1 MARSRDAE
9 QALISGRPLLG
20 LPYRYWALV
29 LACLGFLFNTV
40 EVSAVTVALPVL
52 SDEFGSSTDD
62 VLWLA
67 LVFALVTV
75 GWSLNA
81 GRFGDLY
88 GHRRLFAGGL
98 LLSAVGGGLAA
109 AAGSLGELL
118 AARVVI
124 ALGLATVAALTPAI
138 VTAVFPASQRRF
150 AIGLMMGSVGVGL
163 ATGPVLGGV
172 ILETLDWRAL
182 FWLRAPFGVL
192 TAVAAWFILRDR
204 PALERPHGA
213 DLPGAVLLFIF
224 LFLLVLGVNRGN
236 AWGWGSAAVIG
247 AFATGVALAGAFVW
261 WERRA
266 PSPVVALPMLAVR
279 PFAMA
284 VLAQTLQFA
293 GNFGVWVLMPFFLL
307 QARGFSILETGGLVA
322 ALPIGM
328 ALTGPIAG
336 RLGGRFSARMLATAG
351 LLIMLGGEVWLLTMP
366 LEASVPGLVLRLS
379 VIGVGSGVFQTS
391 NIAAMVQS
399 IPAERVG
406 TAAAF
411 DATTRTVGQSVGL
424 AISGALFSAQAA
436 AYAEARSPR
445 GLDDPLVAPAAL
457 LDGLQLAFLVS
468 VGILA
473 AAVVASWLRGAPAGH
488 R

>member
-1 MARSRDAE
+1 
-9 QALISGRPLLG
+9 
-20 LPYRYWALV
+20 
-29 LACLGFLFNTV
+29 
-40 EVSAVTVALPVL
+40 
-52 SDEFGSSTDD
+52 
-62 VLWLA
+62 
-67 LVFALVTV
+67 
-75 GWSLNA
+75 
-81 GRFGDLY
+81 
-88 GHRRLFAGGL
+88 
-98 LLSAVGGGLAA
+98 
-109 AAGSLGELL
+109 
-118 AARVVI
+118 
-124 ALGLATVAALTPAI
+124 
-138 VTAVFPASQRRF
+138 
-150 AIGLMMGSVGVGL
+150 
-163 ATGPVLGGV
+163 
-172 ILETLDWRAL
+172 
-182 FWLRAPFGVL
+182 
-192 TAVAAWFILRDR
+192 
-204 PALERPHGA
+204 
-213 DLPGAVLLFIF
+213 
-224 LFLLVLGVNRGN
+224 
-236 AWGWGSAAVIG
+236 
-247 AFATGVALAGAFVW
+247 
-261 WERRA
+261 
-266 PSPVVALPMLAVR
+266 
-279 PFAMA
+279 
-284 VLAQTLQFA
+284 
-293 GNFGVWVLMPFFLL
+293 
-307 QARGFSILETGGLVA
+307 
-322 ALPIGM
+322 M

-488 R
+488 S